1 MTLPPI
7 SPVSCSSSGHIKE
20 APSPLPRSYRVV
32 PTIIAPLQTPP
43 TFGQRQSFG
52 HLPPIVTE
60 SIHTLSPPHYHQ
72 DFNMPSPRQSA
83 TRAPSKKGTWTEAE
97 DKALQEAI
105 RARGGPYEW
114 VQISNAMSG
123 ARTPK
128 QCRER
133 YHQNLKPSIDHR
145 PITEEE
151 GRQIIEL
158 VNLNGR
164 RWADIARTLHNR
176 TDNSVKNWWCGRQ
189 NKLKMAEKKQ
199 QAQRKAE
206 QDAKAAAKM
215 ASVGNGQR
223 FRMPDVPRVDP
234 REIAGQMPLPG
245 SSSYSHPQEHEFH
258 HQTHQ
263 RRYGQTLQDYQDER
277 RYRYSG
283 HHELKAPSPGE
294 QSWTWSNNGRPV
306 SRESLP
312 CLTHEV
318 ESVCTDEARSPARLP
333 SIHSLAPS
341 PIISHESRR
350 NSFHEA
356 LPPLSPISKHWQGH
370 DESYRP
376 NGQAREAKSAAKCSI
391 ASIMN

>member
-1 MTLPPI
+1 
-7 SPVSCSSSGHIKE
+7 
-20 APSPLPRSYRVV
+20 
-32 PTIIAPLQTPP
+32 
-43 TFGQRQSFG
+43 
-52 HLPPIVTE
+52 
-60 SIHTLSPPHYHQ
+60 
-72 DFNMPSPRQSA
+72 MPSPRQSA

>member
-1 MTLPPI
+1 MTLPI
-7 SPVSCSSSGHIKE
+7 RQFLLVKWAYKRGSLAASKIVQSRAYHHCSITNTSDF
-20 APSPLPRSYRVV
+20 RS
-32 PTIIAPLQTPP
+32 TPP
-43 TFGQRQSFG
+43 NLWTPASNCYRQHS
-52 HLPPIVTE
+52 H
-60 SIHTLSPPHYHQ
+60 

-83 TRAPSKKGTWTEAE
+83 SRAPSKKGTWTEAE

-114 VQISNAMSG
+114 VQISNAMGG

-199 QAQRKAE
+199 MAQRKAE

-215 ASVGNGQR
+215 ASIGTGQR
-223 FRMPDVPRVDP
+223 FRMPDVPRVDLGTLP
-234 REIAGQMPLPG
+234 SPSGARIPPDPSTPLW
-245 SSSYSHPQEHEFH
+245 
-258 HQTHQ
+258 
-263 RRYGQTLQDYQDER
+263 QTLQEYQDER

-283 HHELKAPSPGE
+283 NHQFNNPSSPGE
-294 QSWTWSNNGRPV
+294 QSWAFSNNGRPV

-350 NSFHEA
+350 NSYHEG
-356 LPPLSPISKHWQGH
+356 LPPLSPISKQWQ
-370 DESYRP
+370 DSSESYRP
-376 NGQAREAKSAAKCSI
+376 NVKAIKAKASAKISI